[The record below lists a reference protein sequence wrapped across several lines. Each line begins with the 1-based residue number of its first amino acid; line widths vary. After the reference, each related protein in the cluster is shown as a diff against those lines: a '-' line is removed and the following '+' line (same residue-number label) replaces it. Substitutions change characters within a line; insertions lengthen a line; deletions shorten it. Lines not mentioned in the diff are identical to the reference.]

1 MATNRAWDD
10 SDRRGAASPHTELH
24 QVGAAPAR
32 QPVQPTVGEPTPMVN
47 GNRIRALRYAR
58 EVVSDMRW
66 RGMTV
71 PALYTSMAK
80 EFQALVRSGAYTAW
94 VASAEKAS
102 R

>member
-1 MATNRAWDD
+1 
-10 SDRRGAASPHTELH
+10 
-24 QVGAAPAR
+24 
-32 QPVQPTVGEPTPMVN
+32 MVN

-58 EVVSDMRW
+58 EVVSDLRW

-71 PALYTSMAK
+71 PALYTSMAE
-80 EFQALVRSGAYTAW
+80 EFRALDNSSGAYTAW